1 VGNGHAAWGVS
12 VVCAAGAGA
21 ALGAAGFLALTFFFF
36 HWLFCSRFFGGW
48 LLSGYFFFS
57 SRLFLGRCLLGRGLF
72 SGRLLLSG
80 CFFGC
85 WPFLGCWLFL
95 GRWLLLSRYFFGC
108 WLFLSCCL
116 LGGGFFGRYLF
127 GCWLFLGRYLLDRHF
142 LGGRLFGYNLLFCR
156 RFFGSDFFLS
166 RGFFLRSCHGFF
178 LLMDPQ
184 RGTRSRGWA
193 WSGDSTPHASH
204 KWPTYRA
211 ERGCAMAEPNASR
224 KREYRWAS
232 TNQSQ
237 FNVPPVWYSITR
249 VSKKLRSFFKSI
261 ISLIHGNGF
270 SSFGKSASSP
280 ICTARRLA
288 M

>member
-1 VGNGHAAWGVS
+1 MGNGHAAWGVS

-21 ALGAAGFLALTFFFF
+21 AFEAVGFLALTFFFCR
-36 HWLFCSRFFGGW
+36 WLFRSRFFSSW

-57 SRLFLGRCLLGRGLF
+57 SRLFLGRCLLGRGFFSGRLLGRRLFGGWFLF
-72 SGRLLLSG
+72 SRYLFGGRLLLSG
-80 CFFGC
+80 YLFG
-85 WPFLGCWLFL
+85 G
-95 GRWLLLSRYFFGC
+95 WLLLG
-108 WLFLSCCL
+108 
-116 LGGGFFGRYLF
+116 
-127 GCWLFLGRYLLDRHF
+127 RHF
-142 LGGRLFGYNLLFCR
+142 LGCYLLDCHFLSGRLFGYNLLFCR
-156 RFFGSDFFLS
+156 RFFGSDFFLR

-224 KREYRWAS
+224 RREYRWAS

-237 FNVPPVWYSITR
+237 FNAPPVWYSITR